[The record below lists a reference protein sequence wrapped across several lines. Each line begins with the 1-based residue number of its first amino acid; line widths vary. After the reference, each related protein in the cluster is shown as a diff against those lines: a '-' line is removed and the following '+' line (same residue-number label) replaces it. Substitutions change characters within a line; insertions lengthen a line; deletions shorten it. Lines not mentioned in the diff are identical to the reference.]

1 LLVKS
6 FEYVKCGLQIILQV
20 ELFENMDT
28 HNFGGY
34 LCNLN
39 DNSSMEN
46 AIDKKCA
53 RQIARHK

>member
-1 LLVKS
+1 
-6 FEYVKCGLQIILQV
+6 
-20 ELFENMDT
+20 
-28 HNFGGY
+28 

-53 RQIARHK
+53 RQIARHKWKSRLEKCKLCTRWWKFCYMVECGDIG